1 MAEARAGG
9 GFVEREF
16 ASDWRGGVEH
26 QVTDRSGRP
35 NFDRPDSRGSFGDKS
50 FDRSMMAPVV
60 AESRPDTGAWRSTAA
75 PVRSEQRSGGPMRS
89 AGQATES
96 FRAPAAAAEI
106 KKPVL
111 NLLPRTKP
119 VGSVPDAAQ
128 VYTAQGSSNPFGA
141 ARPVDTA
148 KKIGDA

>member
-1 MAEARAGG
+1 M
-9 GFVEREF
+9 EREF

-26 QVTDRSGRP
+26 QVTDRGGRP
-35 NFDRPDSRGSFGDKS
+35 NFDRPDSSRGPSSDKA

-60 AESRPDTGAWRSTAA
+60 AESRPNTGAWRSTAA
-75 PVRSEQRSGGPMRS
+75 PVRPEQRSGGPMRATS
-89 AGQATES
+89 QATES
-96 FRAPAAAAEI
+96 FRAPSASAEI

-148 KKIGDA
+148 KKIGNA